1 MATTA
6 RGWSFATTE
15 RTELRVTLGASLGVL
30 SAHGTLPS

>member
-15 RTELRVTLGASLGVL
+15 RTERGL
-30 SAHGTLPS
+30 SWMWHQVPAWDEVN

>member
-15 RTELRVTLGASLGVL
+15 RTELKVTPGAGLGVL
-30 SAHGTLPS
+30 SIHYTLPS